1 MDVKTLGKITKW
13 MGSTDLKEVV
23 WKKGQNKFSLKV
35 NSDEP
40 QACHVSPRAAL
51 IPVNSP
57 SIGIFRF
64 SKRGKS
70 CLVKEG
76 SEIKQGQEMG
86 IVEIGKT
93 YKPVKA
99 EENGFVKIICIE
111 DGKTV
116 EYGQPLFFL
125 EPR

>member
-1 MDVKTLGKITKW
+1 MDVKKLGQITKW
-13 MGSTDLKEVV
+13 METTDLKEVV

-35 NSDEP
+35 NSNEP
-40 QACHVSPRAAL
+40 QTCHVPPHSTL

-76 SEIKQGQEMG
+76 SEIKTGQVMG

-99 EENGFVKIICIE
+99 EKNGFVKIICIE